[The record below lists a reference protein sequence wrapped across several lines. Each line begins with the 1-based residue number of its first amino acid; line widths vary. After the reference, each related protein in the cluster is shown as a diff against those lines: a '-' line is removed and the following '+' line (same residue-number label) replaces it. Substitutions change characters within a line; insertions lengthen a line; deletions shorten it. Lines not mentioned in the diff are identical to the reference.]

1 MKFKAIVFDFGNVL
15 CGVDRES
22 FVQKA
27 LGHSPLEREALIS
40 ALWEGDLEI
49 EYETGKIDSR
59 TYFERAAALADFDP
73 GYTYERFV
81 QDYSAILQPN
91 PDGERGLIAARDAGF
106 RSFVL
111 SNTAFLHARL
121 LFDNEILAS
130 IPELHI
136 LSYKLGIMKPDPR
149 IWLKLLEY
157 AGLDAAECL
166 YIDDLQANCDA
177 AAALGFGTFT
187 YDKKTHNLARIVKNS
202 LKMH

>member
-15 CGVDRES
+15 CSVDRES

-59 TYFERAAALADFDP
+59 TYFERAAAAARFDP
-73 GYTYERFV
+73 EYTYEQFV
-81 QDYSAILQPN
+81 QDYTAIVQPH
-91 PDGERGLIAARDAGF
+91 PDGEQGLIAAHEEGYRT
-106 RSFVL
+106 FVL

-121 LFDNEILAS
+121 IFDNEVFAS

-136 LSYKLGIMKPDPR
+136 LSYKIGVMKPDPR

-157 AGLDAAECL
+157 AGLEAAECL
-166 YIDDLQANCDA
+166 YIDDLQSNCDA
-177 AAALGFGTFT
+177 AGALGFGTFT
-187 YDKKTHNLARIVKNS
+187 YDKKMHNLARIVKNS
-202 LKMH
+202 SKMR